1 MALNV
6 VEGTLS
12 LLPGGKKLIVVEAT
26 GATTTVAATADIGS
40 VNKIDYVIGAIREG
54 SAGHSLGYEVSGPNQ
69 IKFTVTGSN
78 AGGAIAS
85 FLIVGV

>member
-1 MALNV
+1 MALSV
-6 VEGTLS
+6 VEGILG
-12 LLPGGKKLIVVEAT
+12 LLPGGKKLIAVEAT

-54 SAGHSLGYEVSGPNQ
+54 GAEHSLEYEVSGPNQ
-69 IKFTVTGSN
+69 IKFTVTGDD
-78 AGGAIAS
+78 ADAAIVS